1 MVTSKMLV
9 EKWTPLIESEKAR
22 KVKNPEVMALVL
34 ENQENSLN
42 EQASTGLGDIAQYTP
57 ILVPAV
63 RRIFPNLLANEIC
76 GVQALNGP
84 TGYAFAL
91 RFGYEGAGGKRNLT
105 GTTGVGS
112 VGNPNYPNASR
123 SVQKNAQAF
132 GGFAAVITTKT
143 AGAGTP
149 VAMIRDTNAQT
160 ITTPGS
166 DVYLGAT
173 KIGTVAV
180 YEPVTS
186 GSAGKVLV
194 DLDGVATHYFDNGAI
209 YLANGSLVGTVA
221 ALNFGAVATS
231 ENWTVVAVFNNEAGY
246 NMIFSSDA
254 YFNYASTAASEYQ
267 KRNSMKSMKMSMEKF
282 AVDVQSRKLKAEYS
296 IELAQDLK
304 AVHGMDAEAE
314 LINILEYE
322 ISAELDR
329 ELVEAIYANTTSA
342 GTWTY
347 GTAGV
352 YAANNPSATA
362 FNQFGAY
369 GVADGRFEMEKFR
382 TLYTRI
388 VREANAV
395 AIATRRGAANFIICS
410 LNVASALEC
419 LSNFMYSAVPGN
431 VETTIGVAKIGT
443 LDGRFT
449 VYLDTFAYDDF
460 FVVGYKGNT
469 AFDTGI
475 IYCPYIP
482 LMVQKITDPD
492 TLQPVIGMQC
502 RDAIVGNMWGAE
514 KYYRKVTCS
523 FAGSSL
529 VQGNY
534 YI

>member
-1 MVTSKMLV
+1 MEKVSSKMLV

-22 KVKNPEVMALVL
+22 TVKNKEVMAQLL
-34 ENQENSLN
+34 ENQEKSLT
-42 EQASTGLGDIAQYTP
+42 ESGSTALGDIAQYTP

-91 RFGYEGAGGKRNLT
+91 RFGYEGAKGKKDINGG
-105 GTTGVGS
+105 GI
-112 VGNPNYPNASR
+112 NYPTAGR
-123 SVQKNAQAF
+123 SVQKNSQAF
-132 GGFAAVITTKT
+132 GGFAAVLGT
-143 AGAGTP
+143 ATLGSLASI
-149 VAMIRDTNAQT
+149 VSQVRDTNAQT
-160 ITTPGS
+160 VTTAGWN
-166 DVYLGAT
+166 VYLNAT
-173 KIGTVAV
+173 TTIIGSVAV
-180 YEPVTS
+180 NE
-186 GSAGKVLV
+186 AAKVLIDV
-194 DLDGVATHYFDNGAI
+194 VNTHYFENGAI
-209 YLANGSLVGTVA
+209 YLANGTKVADVTALGFSASAGSSATVTAPVA
-221 ALNFGAVATS
+221 AM
-231 ENWTVVAVFNNEAGY
+231 FNNEAGF
-246 NMIFSSDA
+246 NLIFNSAA
-254 YFNYASTAASEYQ
+254 YFNYASTSASEYQ
-267 KRNSMKSMKMSMEKF
+267 KRNTMKSMKMTMEKF
-282 AVDVQSRKLKAEYS
+282 AVDVQTRKLKAEYS

-304 AVHGMDAEAE
+304 QVHGVDAEAE

-329 ELVEAIYANTTSA
+329 ELVEAVYANTTNGGS
-342 GTWTY
+342 WSY

-352 YAANNPSATA
+352 YAGAGGTGNA
-362 FNQFGAY
+362 FSLN
-369 GVADGRFEMEKFR
+369 GVADGRYEMEKFR

-419 LSNFMYSAVPGN
+419 LANFMYSAVPGN
-431 VETTIGVAKIGT
+431 VETTIGVAKVGT

-482 LMVQKITDPD
+482 LMVQKVTDPD
-492 TLQPVIGMQC
+492 TFQPLIGMQC

-514 KYYRKVTCS
+514 KYYRKVTCN

>member
-1 MVTSKMLV
+1 MEKVSSKMLV

-22 KVKNPEVMALVL
+22 TVKNKEVMAQIL
-34 ENQENSLN
+34 ENQEASLN
-42 EQASTGLGDIAQYTP
+42 ESGSTALGDIAQYTP

-91 RFGYEGAGGKRNLT
+91 RFGYENAKGKKNINGSGIVYPTAPRAVQKNSQAFGAFAAVLTGVTGSATTATTNTFSAGVISGGDKVFIGTTEVGTLSIVESASQGTKVLINLTSSGTASLDYYADTINGVVSVVTAAAPTTPITGTIALSKGLVGAAYLT
-105 GTTGVGS
+105 GT
-112 VGNPNYPNASR
+112 
-123 SVQKNAQAF
+123 
-132 GGFAAVITTKT
+132 
-143 AGAGTP
+143 P
-149 VAMIRDTNAQT
+149 V
-160 ITTPGS
+160 
-166 DVYLGAT
+166 
-173 KIGTVAV
+173 
-180 YEPVTS
+180 VT
-186 GSAGKVLV
+186 
-194 DLDGVATHYFDNGAI
+194 
-209 YLANGSLVGTVA
+209 
-221 ALNFGAVATS
+221 
-231 ENWTVVAVFNNEAGY
+231 FNNEAGF
-246 NMIFSSDA
+246 NLVFTSQA
-254 YFNYASTAASEYQ
+254 YFNYASTASAEYQ
-267 KRNSMKSMKMSMEKF
+267 SRSTMKSMKMSMEKF
-282 AVDVQSRKLKAEYS
+282 AVDVQTRKLKAEYS

-304 AVHGMDAEAE
+304 QVHGVDAEAE

-329 ELVEAIYANTTSA
+329 ELVEAVYSNVTSA
-342 GTWTY
+342 GTW
-347 GTAGV
+347 
-352 YAANNPSATA
+352 
-362 FNQFGAY
+362 AY
-369 GVADGRFEMEKFR
+369 GSVGQYTSTPATGNAFSINGIADGRYEMEKFR

-475 IYCPYIP
+475 IYCPYVP

-514 KYYRKVTCS
+514 KYYRKVTCN

-534 YI
+534 YV